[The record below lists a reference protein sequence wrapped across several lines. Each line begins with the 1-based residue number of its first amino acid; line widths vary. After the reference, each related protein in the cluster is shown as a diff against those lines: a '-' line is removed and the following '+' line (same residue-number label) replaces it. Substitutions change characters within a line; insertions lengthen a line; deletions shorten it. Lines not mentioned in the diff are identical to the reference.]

1 MGGAEPIIYVSVVHS
16 RSPIQ
21 LAQSRR
27 PAPHRWTGWL
37 LAAAMLAPLAPAW
50 AADHA
55 VAFIY
60 HRFGETQY
68 PSTSIRLEQFEAHLQ
83 TLKAGGY
90 RVLPLPEIVAALA
103 SGQTL
108 PDRTVA
114 ITIDDAYR
122 SVFTEAWPRLRRAGM
137 PFTVFVGTDAVD
149 AKLPDYM
156 SWDQLREMKA
166 AGGVTFGNH
175 TAAQRHLPG
184 LDDATLDAEMTKAQ
198 GRIASELGVTPTLL
212 AYPSGEAGLRET
224 KAARRLGFAA
234 AFGQHSG
241 VLHPAENRH
250 LLPRFAMNEAY
261 GDLERFRL
269 AADAM
274 PLPVDEITPPDPL
287 LRQNPPAFGFTVDR
301 TILGV
306 ERLACF
312 HSSFGQVKIER
323 LGTHRVE
330 MRFPRP
336 FPTGRSRL
344 NCTMPVSRGEDGD
357 TRWRWFGRQFY
368 VPER

>member
-1 MGGAEPIIYVSVVHS
+1 M
-16 RSPIQ
+16 
-21 LAQSRR
+21 AQ
-27 PAPHRWTGWL
+27 AQ
-37 LAAAMLAPLAPAW
+37 

-55 VAFIY
+55 VAFIF

-68 PSTSIRLEQFEAHLQ
+68 PSTNIRLEQFEAHLQ
-83 TLKAGGY
+83 ALKTGGY

-108 PDRTVA
+108 PERTVA

-122 SVFTEAWPRLRRAGM
+122 SAYAEAWPRLRKAGF
-137 PFTVFVGTDAVD
+137 PFTIFVGTDAVD

-156 SWDQLREMKA
+156 SWDQLREMQK
-166 AGGVTFGNH
+166 AGGLTIGNH
-175 TAAQRHLPG
+175 TAGQPHLPG
-184 LDDATLDAEMTKAQ
+184 LDPAAMEAEMTRAQERLKA
-198 GRIASELGVTPTLL
+198 ELGATPTLL
-212 AYPSGEAGLRET
+212 AYPSGEAGLREVD
-224 KAARRLGFAA
+224 AARRVGFAA

-241 VLHPAENRH
+241 VLHPAEDRH

-261 GDLERFRL
+261 GDIQRFRM

-287 LRQNPPAFGFTVDR
+287 LRQNPPALGFTVDR
-301 TILGV
+301 TIIGL

-312 HSSFGQVKIER
+312 HSSFGQVKVER

-330 MRFPRP
+330 MRFAAP

-344 NCTMPVSRGEDGD
+344 NCTMPASRGEEGD
-357 TRWRWFGRQFY
+357 QRWRWFGRQFY

>member
-1 MGGAEPIIYVSVVHS
+1 MGGREPIIYVAAVHS
-16 RSPIQ
+16 RLPT
-21 LAQSRR
+21 L
-27 PAPHRWTGWL
+27 PAPSKRLRPHRRTGWL
-37 LAAAMLAPLAPAW
+37 LVAAMLAPLAPAW
-50 AADHA
+50 GADHA

-68 PSTSIRLEQFEAHLQ
+68 PSTNIRLEQFEAHLD

-90 RVLPLPEIVAALA
+90 RVLPLPEIVSALA
-103 SGQTL
+103 AGQTL
-108 PDRTVA
+108 PERTVA

-122 SVFTEAWPRLRRAGM
+122 SAYAEAWPRLRKAGF
-137 PFTVFVGTDAVD
+137 PFTIFVGTDAVD

-175 TAAQRHLPG
+175 TAGQRHLPG
-184 LDDATLDAEMTKAQ
+184 LDAAALEAELAKAQ
-198 GRIASELGVTPTLL
+198 ARILAELGAAPTLL
-212 AYPSGEAGLRET
+212 AFPSGEAGLREAN
-224 KAARRLGFAA
+224 AARRLGFAA

-241 VLHPAENRH
+241 VLHPAEDRH

-261 GDLERFRL
+261 GEVQRFRL

-274 PLPVDEITPPDPL
+274 PLPVDEITPADPL

-301 TILGV
+301 TILGL

-312 HSSFGQVKIER
+312 HSSFGQVKVER

-330 MRFPRP
+330 MRFPGP

-344 NCTMPVSRGEDGD
+344 NCTMPVGRGEGGD
-357 TRWRWFGRQFY
+357 PRWRWFGRQFY